1 MKNLIKYILIF
12 VVGAIITSFVI
23 IENLQI
29 TNIKTENNA
38 ENGLVTISIFDY
50 QFNYYFEK

>member
-1 MKNLIKYILIF
+1 MKSFIKYISVF
-12 VVGAIITSFVI
+12 VAGAILTSFVI

-29 TNIKTENNA
+29 VNIETENNA
-38 ENGLVTISIFDY
+38 KNGLVTISIFDY

>member
-12 VVGAIITSFVI
+12 VAGAIITSFVI

-38 ENGLVTISIFDY
+38 KNGFVTISIFDY

>member
-1 MKNLIKYILIF
+1 MKNLIKYILVF
-12 VVGAIITSFVI
+12 VAGAILTSFVI

-29 TNIKTENNA
+29 TNIKTENNTK
-38 ENGLVTISIFDY
+38 NGLVTISIFDY

>member
-1 MKNLIKYILIF
+1 MRNLIKYILIF
-12 VVGAIITSFVI
+12 VAGAIITSFVI

-38 ENGLVTISIFDY
+38 KNGLVTISIFDC

>member
-1 MKNLIKYILIF
+1 MKNFIKYILVF
-12 VVGAIITSFVI
+12 VFGVILTSFVI

-29 TNIKTENNA
+29 ANIETKNNA